1 MPLLANRLYVEGMV
15 QMRMLPF
22 RGEMTL
28 FVQGSVVLAT
38 AP

>member
-15 QMRMLPF
+15 LMRMLPF

-28 FVQGSVVLAT
+28 FVQGLAVLST